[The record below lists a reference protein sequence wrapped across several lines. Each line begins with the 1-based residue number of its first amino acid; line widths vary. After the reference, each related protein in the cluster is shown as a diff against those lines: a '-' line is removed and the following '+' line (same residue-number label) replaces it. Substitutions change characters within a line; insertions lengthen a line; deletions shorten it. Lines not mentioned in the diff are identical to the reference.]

1 MDLLNLI
8 FRLGVLF
15 AIYGF
20 LWFFIELGLTFLRA
34 SRPKTIVENYLI
46 KSVKYLFLV
55 NVTFLFCLDLNQNNV
70 SFYNVMPSA
79 IVLLTYFIG
88 KLQRQQQQLQLQL
101 FGQINAQIPQ
111 RNDFNL
117 KTEIVLIIA
126 SIALFIGFLFFPQ
139 YASNNIANWFKSSIL
154 DIESTVIIGF
164 IFKIIGFFFLVGMIL
179 KMINAINYIISGKP
193 VVDIKTNFKSNSN
206 KDEDK
211 FDDFEEIN

>member
-34 SRPKTIVENYLI
+34 GRQKTIGENYLI

-55 NVTFLFCLDLNQNNV
+55 NVTFLFCLDLNKNDV

-79 IVLLTYFIG
+79 IVLVTYFIG
-88 KLQRQQQQLQLQL
+88 KLQQQQQRVQL
-101 FGQINAQIPQ
+101 FGQLNAQIPQ
-111 RNDFNL
+111 TNDFNL
-117 KTEIVLIIA
+117 KTEIILIVV

-164 IFKIIGFFFLVGMIL
+164 IFKIIGFFFLLGMIM

-193 VVDIKTNFKSNSN
+193 VVDIKTNFNSKSN

>member
-20 LWFFIELGLTFLRA
+20 LWFFIELGLTFRA
-34 SRPKTIVENYLI
+34 GRPKTIVENYLI

-79 IVLLTYFIG
+79 IVLVTYFIG
-88 KLQRQQQQLQLQL
+88 KLQQQQHRIQL

-111 RNDFNL
+111 TNDFNL
-117 KTEIVLIIA
+117 KTEIILIVA

-164 IFKIIGFFFLVGMIL
+164 IFKIIGFFFLLGMIL

-193 VVDIKTNFKSNSN
+193 VVDIKTNFKSNSK

>member
-20 LWFFIELGLTFLRA
+20 LWFFIELGLSFLRA
-34 SRPKTIVENYLI
+34 GRKKTIGENYLI

-55 NVTFLFCLDLNQNNV
+55 NVTFLFCLDLNKNDV

-79 IVLLTYFIG
+79 IVLVTYFIG
-88 KLQRQQQQLQLQL
+88 KLQQQQQRLQL
-101 FGQINAQIPQ
+101 FGQLNAQIPQ
-111 RNDFNL
+111 TNDFNL
-117 KTEIVLIIA
+117 KTEIILIVA
-126 SIALFIGFLFFPQ
+126 SLALFIGFLFFPQ

-164 IFKIIGFFFLVGMIL
+164 VFKVIGFFFLLGMIM

-193 VVDIKTNFKSNSN
+193 VVDIKTNFNSKSN

>member
-20 LWFFIELGLTFLRA
+20 LWFFIDLGLSFLRA
-34 SRPKTIVENYLI
+34 GQQKTIVENYLI
-46 KSVKYLFLV
+46 KAVKYLFLV

-79 IVLLTYFIG
+79 IILLTYFIG
-88 KLQRQQQQLQLQL
+88 KLQQQQQRLQL

-111 RNDFNL
+111 TNDFNL
-117 KTEIVLIIA
+117 KTEIILIVA
-126 SIALFIGFLFFPQ
+126 AIALFIGFLFFPQ

-154 DIESTVIIGF
+154 DIETTVIIGF
-164 IFKIIGFFFLVGMIL
+164 IFKVIGFFFLLGMIM

-193 VVDIKTNFKSNSN
+193 VVDIKTNFQSNSK

>member
-70 SFYNVMPSA
+70 SFYNAMPSA
-79 IVLLTYFIG
+79 IVLVTYFIG
-88 KLQRQQQQLQLQL
+88 KLQRQQQQLQL

-111 RNDFNL
+111 RSDFNL
-117 KTEIVLIIA
+117 KTEIVLIIV

>member
-20 LWFFIELGLTFLRA
+20 LWFFIELGLSFLRA
-34 SRPKTIVENYLI
+34 GRKKTIGENYLI

-55 NVTFLFCLDLNQNNV
+55 NVTFLFCLDLNKNDV

-79 IVLLTYFIG
+79 IVLVTYFIG
-88 KLQRQQQQLQLQL
+88 KLQQQQQRLQL
-101 FGQINAQIPQ
+101 FGQLNAQIPQ
-111 RNDFNL
+111 TNDFNL
-117 KTEIVLIIA
+117 KTEIILIVA
-126 SIALFIGFLFFPQ
+126 SLALFIGFLFFPQ

-154 DIESTVIIGF
+154 DIESTFIIGF
-164 IFKIIGFFFLVGMIL
+164 VFKVIGFFFLLGMIM
-179 KMINAINYIISGKP
+179 KMINAINYIICGKP
-193 VVDIKTNFKSNSN
+193 VVDIKTNFNSKSN

>member
-20 LWFFIELGLTFLRA
+20 LWFFIELGLTFLRGG
-34 SRPKTIVENYLI
+34 RQKTIGENYLI

-55 NVTFLFCLDLNQNNV
+55 NVTFLFCLDLNKNDV
-70 SFYNVMPSA
+70 SFYNAMPSA
-79 IVLLTYFIG
+79 IVLVTYFIG
-88 KLQRQQQQLQLQL
+88 KLQQQQQRVQL

-111 RNDFNL
+111 TNDFNL
-117 KTEIVLIIA
+117 KTEIILIVA
-126 SIALFIGFLFFPQ
+126 SIALFIPQ

-164 IFKIIGFFFLVGMIL
+164 IFKIIGFFFLLGMIM

-193 VVDIKTNFKSNSN
+193 VVDIKTNFNSNSK

>member
-34 SRPKTIVENYLI
+34 GRQKTIGENYLI

-55 NVTFLFCLDLNQNNV
+55 NVTFLFCLDLNKNDV

-79 IVLLTYFIG
+79 IVLVTYFIG
-88 KLQRQQQQLQLQL
+88 KLQQQQQRLQL
-101 FGQINAQIPQ
+101 FGQLNAQIPQ
-111 RNDFNL
+111 TNDFNL
-117 KTEIVLIIA
+117 KTEIILIVA

-164 IFKIIGFFFLVGMIL
+164 IFKIIGFFFLLGMIM

-193 VVDIKTNFKSNSN
+193 VVDIKTNFNSKSN

>member
-70 SFYNVMPSA
+70 SFYNAMPSA
-79 IVLLTYFIG
+79 IVLVTYFIG
-88 KLQRQQQQLQLQL
+88 KLQRQQQQLQL

-111 RNDFNL
+111 RNEFNL

-126 SIALFIGFLFFPQ
+126 SISLFIGFLFFPQ

>member
-20 LWFFIELGLTFLRA
+20 LWFFIDFGLSFLRA
-34 SRPKTIVENYLI
+34 GRPKTIVENYLI

-70 SFYNVMPSA
+70 SFNNAMPSA
-79 IVLLTYFIG
+79 IVLVTYFIG

>member
-20 LWFFIELGLTFLRA
+20 LWFFIDFGLSFLRA
-34 SRPKTIVENYLI
+34 GRPKTIVENYLI

-79 IVLLTYFIG
+79 IVLVTYFIG
-88 KLQRQQQQLQLQL
+88 KLQQQQHRIQL

-111 RNDFNL
+111 TNDFNL
-117 KTEIVLIIA
+117 KTEIILIVA
-126 SIALFIGFLFFPQ
+126 SIALFIGFLFLPQ

-164 IFKIIGFFFLVGMIL
+164 IFKVIGFFFLLGMIL

-193 VVDIKTNFKSNSN
+193 VVDIKTNFKSNSK

>member
-34 SRPKTIVENYLI
+34 GRQKTIGENYLI

-55 NVTFLFCLDLNQNNV
+55 NVTFLFCLDLNKNDV

-79 IVLLTYFIG
+79 IVLVTYFIG
-88 KLQRQQQQLQLQL
+88 KLQQQQQRLQL
-101 FGQINAQIPQ
+101 FGQLNAQIPQ
-111 RNDFNL
+111 TNDFNL
-117 KTEIVLIIA
+117 KTEIILIVA

-164 IFKIIGFFFLVGMIL
+164 VFKVIGFFFLLGMIM

-193 VVDIKTNFKSNSN
+193 VVDIKTNFNSKSN

>member
-34 SRPKTIVENYLI
+34 GRQKTIGENYLI

-55 NVTFLFCLDLNQNNV
+55 NVTFLFCLDLNKNDV

-79 IVLLTYFIG
+79 IVLVTYFIG
-88 KLQRQQQQLQLQL
+88 KLQQQQQQVQL
-101 FGQINAQIPQ
+101 FGQLNAQIPQ
-111 RNDFNL
+111 TNDFNL
-117 KTEIVLIIA
+117 KTEIILIVV

-164 IFKIIGFFFLVGMIL
+164 IFKIIGFFFLLGMIM

-193 VVDIKTNFKSNSN
+193 VVDIKTNFNSKSN

>member
-34 SRPKTIVENYLI
+34 GRQKTIGENYLI

-55 NVTFLFCLDLNQNNV
+55 NVTFLFCLDLNKNDV

-79 IVLLTYFIG
+79 IVLVTYFIG
-88 KLQRQQQQLQLQL
+88 KLQQQQQRVQL
-101 FGQINAQIPQ
+101 FGQLNAQIPQ
-111 RNDFNL
+111 TNDFNL
-117 KTEIVLIIA
+117 KTEIILIVV

-164 IFKIIGFFFLVGMIL
+164 IFKIIGFFFLLGMIM

-193 VVDIKTNFKSNSN
+193 VVDIKPNFNSKSN

>member
-34 SRPKTIVENYLI
+34 GRQKTIGENYLI

-55 NVTFLFCLDLNQNNV
+55 NVTFLFCLDLNKNDV
-70 SFYNVMPSA
+70 SFYNTAPSV
-79 IVLLTYFIG
+79 IVLITYFIG
-88 KLQRQQQQLQLQL
+88 KLQQQQQRLQL
-101 FGQINAQIPQ
+101 FGQLNTQIPQ
-111 RNDFNL
+111 MNDFNL
-117 KTEIVLIIA
+117 KSEIILIVL
-126 SIALFIGFLFFPQ
+126 STVLFIGFLFFPQ

-164 IFKIIGFFFLVGMIL
+164 IFKIIGFFFLLGMIM

-193 VVDIKTNFKSNSN
+193 VIDIKSTLNSKSN
-206 KDEDK
+206 KDQDK

>member
-70 SFYNVMPSA
+70 SFYNAMPSA
-79 IVLLTYFIG
+79 IVLVTYFIG
-88 KLQRQQQQLQLQL
+88 KLQRQQQQLQL
-101 FGQINAQIPQ
+101 FGQMNAQIPQ
-111 RNDFNL
+111 RNEFNL

-126 SIALFIGFLFFPQ
+126 SISLFIGFLFFPQ

-193 VVDIKTNFKSNSN
+193 VVDIKTNFKSNT
-206 KDEDK
+206 KKGEDQ

>member
-20 LWFFIELGLTFLRA
+20 LWFFIDLGLSFLRA
-34 SRPKTIVENYLI
+34 GRKKTIGENYLI

-55 NVTFLFCLDLNQNNV
+55 NVTFLFCLDLNKNDV

-79 IVLLTYFIG
+79 IVLVTYFIG
-88 KLQRQQQQLQLQL
+88 KLQQQQQRLQL

-111 RNDFNL
+111 TNDFNL
-117 KTEIVLIIA
+117 KTEIILIVA

-164 IFKIIGFFFLVGMIL
+164 IFKVIGFFFLLGMIM

-193 VVDIKTNFKSNSN
+193 VVDIKTNFQSNSK

>member
-20 LWFFIELGLTFLRA
+20 LWFFIELGLSFLRA
-34 SRPKTIVENYLI
+34 GRKKTIGENYLI

-55 NVTFLFCLDLNQNNV
+55 NVTFLFCLDLNKNDI

-79 IVLLTYFIG
+79 IVLVTYFIG
-88 KLQRQQQQLQLQL
+88 KLQQQQQRLQL
-101 FGQINAQIPQ
+101 FGQLNAQIPQ
-111 RNDFNL
+111 TNDFNL
-117 KTEIVLIIA
+117 KTEIILIVA
-126 SIALFIGFLFFPQ
+126 SLALFIGFLFFPQ

-164 IFKIIGFFFLVGMIL
+164 VFKVIGFFFLLGMIM

-193 VVDIKTNFKSNSN
+193 VVDIKTNFNSKSN

>member
-20 LWFFIELGLTFLRA
+20 LWFFIELGLSFLRA
-34 SRPKTIVENYLI
+34 GRKKTIGENYLI

-55 NVTFLFCLDLNQNNV
+55 NVTFLFCLDLNKNDV

-79 IVLLTYFIG
+79 IVLVTYFIG
-88 KLQRQQQQLQLQL
+88 KLQQQQQRLQL
-101 FGQINAQIPQ
+101 FGQLNAQIPQ
-111 RNDFNL
+111 TNDFNL
-117 KTEIVLIIA
+117 KTEIILIVA
-126 SIALFIGFLFFPQ
+126 SLALFIGFLFFPQ

-154 DIESTVIIGF
+154 DIESTFIIGF
-164 IFKIIGFFFLVGMIL
+164 VFKVIGFFFLLGMIM

-193 VVDIKTNFKSNSN
+193 VVDIKTNFNSKSN

>member
-20 LWFFIELGLTFLRA
+20 LWFFIELGLSFLRA
-34 SRPKTIVENYLI
+34 GRKKTIGENYLI

-55 NVTFLFCLDLNQNNV
+55 NVTFLFCLDLNKNDV

-79 IVLLTYFIG
+79 IVLVTYFIG
-88 KLQRQQQQLQLQL
+88 KLQQQQQRVQL
-101 FGQINAQIPQ
+101 FGQLNAQIPQ
-111 RNDFNL
+111 TNDFNL
-117 KTEIVLIIA
+117 KTEIILIVV

-164 IFKIIGFFFLVGMIL
+164 IFKIIGFFFLLGMIM

-193 VVDIKTNFKSNSN
+193 VVDIKPNFNSKSN

>member
-20 LWFFIELGLTFLRA
+20 LWFFIELGLSFLRA
-34 SRPKTIVENYLI
+34 GRKKTIGENYLI

-55 NVTFLFCLDLNQNNV
+55 NVTFLFCLDLNKNDV

-79 IVLLTYFIG
+79 IVLVTYFIG
-88 KLQRQQQQLQLQL
+88 KLQQQQQRLQL
-101 FGQINAQIPQ
+101 FGQLNAQIPQ
-111 RNDFNL
+111 TNDFNL
-117 KTEIVLIIA
+117 KTEIILIVA
-126 SIALFIGFLFFPQ
+126 SLALFIGFLFFPQ

-164 IFKIIGFFFLVGMIL
+164 VFKVIGFFFLLGMIM

-193 VVDIKTNFKSNSN
+193 VVDIKTNFQSNSK

>member
-34 SRPKTIVENYLI
+34 GRQKTMGENYLI

-70 SFYNVMPSA
+70 SFYNAMPSA
-79 IVLLTYFIG
+79 IVLVTYFIG
-88 KLQRQQQQLQLQL
+88 KLQQQQQRLQL
-101 FGQINAQIPQ
+101 FGQLNAQIPQ
-111 RNDFNL
+111 TNDFNL
-117 KTEIVLIIA
+117 KTEIILIVA
-126 SIALFIGFLFFPQ
+126 SIGLFIGFLFFPQ

-164 IFKIIGFFFLVGMIL
+164 IFKIIGFFFLLGMIM

-193 VVDIKTNFKSNSN
+193 VVDIKTNINSNSK

>member
-70 SFYNVMPSA
+70 SFYNAMPSA
-79 IVLLTYFIG
+79 IVLVTYFIG
-88 KLQRQQQQLQLQL
+88 KLQRQQQQLQL

-164 IFKIIGFFFLVGMIL
+164 IFKIIGFFFLLGMIL

-193 VVDIKTNFKSNSN
+193 VVDIKTNFQSKSN

>member
-20 LWFFIELGLTFLRA
+20 LWFFIELGLTFLR
-34 SRPKTIVENYLI
+34 SGRQKTMGENYLI

-70 SFYNVMPSA
+70 SFYNAMPSA
-79 IVLLTYFIG
+79 IVLVTYFIG
-88 KLQRQQQQLQLQL
+88 KLQQQQQRLQL

-111 RNDFNL
+111 TNDFNL
-117 KTEIVLIIA
+117 KTEIILIVA

-164 IFKIIGFFFLVGMIL
+164 IFKIIGFFFLLGMIM

-193 VVDIKTNFKSNSN
+193 VVDIKTNFNSNSK

>member
-34 SRPKTIVENYLI
+34 GRQKTIGENYLI

-55 NVTFLFCLDLNQNNV
+55 NVTFLFCLDLNKNDV
-70 SFYNVMPSA
+70 SFYNAMPSA
-79 IVLLTYFIG
+79 IVLVTYFIG
-88 KLQRQQQQLQLQL
+88 KLQQQQQRLQL
-101 FGQINAQIPQ
+101 FGQLNAQIPQ
-111 RNDFNL
+111 TNDFNL
-117 KTEIVLIIA
+117 KTEIILIVA

-164 IFKIIGFFFLVGMIL
+164 VFKVIGFFFLLGMIM

-193 VVDIKTNFKSNSN
+193 VVDIKTNFQSNST

>member
-70 SFYNVMPSA
+70 SFYNAMPSA
-79 IVLLTYFIG
+79 IVLVTYFIG
-88 KLQRQQQQLQLQL
+88 KLQRQQQQLQL

-193 VVDIKTNFKSNSN
+193 VVDIKTNFNSKSN

>member
-20 LWFFIELGLTFLRA
+20 LWFFIELGLSFLRA
-34 SRPKTIVENYLI
+34 GRKKTIGENYLI

-55 NVTFLFCLDLNQNNV
+55 NVTFLFCLDLNKNDV

-79 IVLLTYFIG
+79 IVLVTYFIG
-88 KLQRQQQQLQLQL
+88 KLQQQQQRLQL
-101 FGQINAQIPQ
+101 FGQLNAQIPQ
-111 RNDFNL
+111 MNDFNL
-117 KTEIVLIIA
+117 KTEIILIVA
-126 SIALFIGFLFFPQ
+126 SLALFIGFLFFPQ

-164 IFKIIGFFFLVGMIL
+164 VFKVIGFFFLLGMIM

-193 VVDIKTNFKSNSN
+193 VVDIKTNFNSKSN

>member
-34 SRPKTIVENYLI
+34 GRQKTIGENYLI

-55 NVTFLFCLDLNQNNV
+55 NVTFLFCLDLNKNDV

-79 IVLLTYFIG
+79 IVLVTYFIG
-88 KLQRQQQQLQLQL
+88 KLQQQQQRVQL
-101 FGQINAQIPQ
+101 FGQLNAQIPQ
-111 RNDFNL
+111 TNDFNL
-117 KTEIVLIIA
+117 KTEIILIVA

-164 IFKIIGFFFLVGMIL
+164 IFKIIGFFFLLGMIM

-193 VVDIKTNFKSNSN
+193 VVDIKTNFNSKSN

>member
-34 SRPKTIVENYLI
+34 GRQKTIGENYLI

-55 NVTFLFCLDLNQNNV
+55 NVTFLFCLDLNKNDV
-70 SFYNVMPSA
+70 SFFNAMPSA

-88 KLQRQQQQLQLQL
+88 KLQQQQRLQF
-101 FGQINAQIPQ
+101 FGQLNTPISGP
-111 RNDFNL
+111 NDFNL
-117 KTEIVLIIA
+117 KTEVILIVA

-164 IFKIIGFFFLVGMIL
+164 IFKIIGFLFLLGMIM

-193 VVDIKTNFKSNSN
+193 VIDIKTNFNS
-206 KDEDK
+206 KAKKGEDK

>member
-34 SRPKTIVENYLI
+34 GRQKTIGENYLI

-55 NVTFLFCLDLNQNNV
+55 NVTFLFCLDLNKNDV
-70 SFYNVMPSA
+70 SFNNVMPSA
-79 IVLLTYFIG
+79 IVLVTYFIG
-88 KLQRQQQQLQLQL
+88 KLQQQQQRVQL
-101 FGQINAQIPQ
+101 FGQLNAQIPQ
-111 RNDFNL
+111 TNDFNL
-117 KTEIVLIIA
+117 KTEIILIVA
-126 SIALFIGFLFFPQ
+126 AIALFVGFLFFPQ

-164 IFKIIGFFFLVGMIL
+164 VFKVIGFFFLLGMIM

-193 VVDIKTNFKSNSN
+193 VVDIKTNFQSNSK

>member
-20 LWFFIELGLTFLRA
+20 LWFFIELGLTFLRGG
-34 SRPKTIVENYLI
+34 RQKTIGENYLI

-70 SFYNVMPSA
+70 SFYNAMPSA
-79 IVLLTYFIG
+79 IVLVTYFIG
-88 KLQRQQQQLQLQL
+88 KLQQQQQRLQF

-111 RNDFNL
+111 MNDFNL
-117 KTEIVLIIA
+117 KTEIILIVA

-193 VVDIKTNFKSNSN
+193 VVDIKTNFNSNSK

>member
-34 SRPKTIVENYLI
+34 GRQKTIGENYLI

-55 NVTFLFCLDLNQNNV
+55 NVTFLFCLDLNKNDV
-70 SFYNVMPSA
+70 SFYNAMPSA
-79 IVLLTYFIG
+79 IVLVTYFIG
-88 KLQRQQQQLQLQL
+88 KLQQQQQRVQL
-101 FGQINAQIPQ
+101 FGQLNAQIPQ
-111 RNDFNL
+111 TNDFNL
-117 KTEIVLIIA
+117 KTEIILIVA
-126 SIALFIGFLFFPQ
+126 SITLFIGFLFFPQ

-164 IFKIIGFFFLVGMIL
+164 IFKVIGFFFLLGMIM

-193 VVDIKTNFKSNSN
+193 VIDIKTNFQSNSK

>member
-70 SFYNVMPSA
+70 SFYNAMPSA
-79 IVLLTYFIG
+79 IVLVTYFIG
-88 KLQRQQQQLQLQL
+88 KLQRQQQQLQL

-117 KTEIVLIIA
+117 KTEIILIVA

-193 VVDIKTNFKSNSN
+193 VVDIKTNFQSKSN